1 MSNDIDENLRH
12 NFIVNTLDGGFFGLG
27 VGFASFVTII
37 PLFVSQMTDSAILI
51 GLIPAIHAMGW
62 QLPQLLTVEH
72 VTRLSRFKPM
82 VVFMTTQ
89 ERLPYLGLAVV
100 AWILPGI
107 DRSTALVLTFAL
119 LIWQGLGAGLTATAW
134 QSMIG
139 KIMPPH
145 RVGTFFG
152 IQSAAANLFASG
164 GALGAGVF
172 LEQLAAPL
180 NYALCFLMA
189 SIAMVISWFF
199 IAQTR
204 EPPKPSPVVVSDAPP
219 FWSRMK
225 SILRRDVNFRWFL
238 IARMLSQLA
247 IMAISFYTVYAA
259 RYLGMNGFTAG
270 VLTAVL
276 TATQIVAGPLMG
288 WIGDHWGHRAALQ
301 AGALAASGSALLAM
315 LAPGIEWFYP
325 AFVLAGIA
333 NVAAWTI
340 AMAMTLEFN
349 TGAERPAY
357 IGLAN
362 TLVAPSTFLA
372 PLIGGWLADTAGFQA
387 AFLLSVIGGLATA
400 LVLYAALRDPRQIRR
415 ASQAAAGTD

>member
-1 MSNDIDENLRH
+1 MFNDDNENLRH

-72 VTRLSRFKPM
+72 VTRLSRYKPM
-82 VVFMTTQ
+82 VVFMTGQ
-89 ERLPYLGLAVV
+89 ERLPYLGLAIL
-100 AWILPGI
+100 AWILPGV
-107 DRSTALVLTFAL
+107 DRQVALVVTFAL
-119 LIWQGLGAGLTATAW
+119 LIWQGLGAGFTATAW

-139 KIMPPH
+139 KIMPPR

-164 GALGAGVF
+164 GALGAGIF
-172 LEQLAAPL
+172 LERLAAPL
-180 NYALCFLMA
+180 NFALCFLVA
-189 SIAMVISWFF
+189 SVAMGVSWFF
-199 IAQTR
+199 LAQTR
-204 EPPKPSPVVVSDAPP
+204 EPSKPPLAAASDASP

-225 SILRRDVNFRWFL
+225 TILRRDANFRWFL
-238 IARMLSQLA
+238 IARMLAQLA
-247 IMAISFYTVYAA
+247 IMAISFYTVYAV
-259 RYLGMNGFTAG
+259 RHYGMSGFTAG
-270 VLTAVL
+270 VMTAVL
-276 TATQIVAGPLMG
+276 AATQIVASPMMG
-288 WIGDHWGHRAALQ
+288 WVGDHWGHRAAMQ
-301 AGALAASGSALLAM
+301 VGALAASGSALLAM

-325 AFVLAGIA
+325 AFILAGIA

-362 TLVAPSTFLA
+362 TLIAPSTFIA
-372 PLIGGWLADTAGFQA
+372 PLLGGWLADTAGFQA
-387 AFLLSVIGGLATA
+387 TFLVSVIGGLATA
-400 LVLYAALRDPRQIRR
+400 LVLYAALRDPRQARR
-415 ASQAAAGTD
+415 AGGATVGTE